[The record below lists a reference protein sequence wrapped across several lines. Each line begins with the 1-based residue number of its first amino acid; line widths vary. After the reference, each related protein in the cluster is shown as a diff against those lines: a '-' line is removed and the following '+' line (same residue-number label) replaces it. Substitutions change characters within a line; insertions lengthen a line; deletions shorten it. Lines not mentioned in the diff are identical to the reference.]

1 MREHGAKGY
10 FYQKIDSAGMKSR
23 VIAAAFVILMMAG
36 CIVPMAVT
44 DETDALDPLE
54 PTDYKITIPSNF
66 DHKASTIMENGQSR
80 TFYIY
85 VTNYSEHVLDVQFTI
100 DTNSPSYLSYDPVEG
115 VTIMPAGDVQGRD
128 FIKISF
134 TAHVKEVT
142 GSHRGGQIYLI
153 AHVADVETE
162 AFTLVPLTFSID
174 VNSNFDASG
183 SYNRFFGII
192 NNTLPEPFDS
202 PYVPFFVTF
211 LGFIVLAFVAVKI
224 IIPFIIRY
232 VDDNKERTK
241 KILSLAVLIV
251 AIVLFIDPG
260 LRILGADLDLI
271 LQVRKASFTILIV
284 VLAIAI
290 WKIYMIVVESML
302 NRVGLKENSPIDLTF
317 LPLFSMVGKFVLWI
331 GGVAAILHVYGFDLT
346 GILISAG
353 IVTLGITMGA
363 QSVLSQLFN
372 GISLLLTRPFNEG
385 DCLQIAGETYV
396 VKHVKLMYT
405 EFTSL
410 DNDRIITIPND
421 AVASATIV
429 NMSKYDA
436 AYRMNISFQIPYGED
451 VTKVEKILLEMAE
464 ESKHVMHD
472 YEKHR
477 RPSVRLMEF
486 KDSGILMRLDATVV
500 DFFNSDAIMSDMK
513 KDLYYRLSEQG
524 IEMPYNRLEV
534 SIIENDSDKPSTA

>member
-36 CIVPMAVT
+36 CIVPMAVM
-44 DETDALDPLE
+44 DETDADPLE

-302 NRVGLKENSPIDLTF
+302 NRIGLKENSPIDLTF

-451 VTKVEKILLEMAE
+451 VTKVEKILLEMAG

>member
-1 MREHGAKGY
+1 MRGHGVKGY
-10 FYQKIDSAGMKSR
+10 FYQKVDSAGMKSR
-23 VIAAAFVILMMAG
+23 VIAAAFVIVMMAS
-36 CIVPMAVT
+36 CIVPIA
-44 DETDALDPLE
+44 ETDGADTGPLDP
-54 PTDYKITIPSNF
+54 TQFKITIPSNF
-66 DHKASTIMENGQSR
+66 DHMASTIMENGQSR
-80 TFYIY
+80 TFYVYI
-85 VTNYSEHVLDVQFTI
+85 TNFSEHVLDVQFTI
-100 DTNSPSYLSYDPVEG
+100 DTNSPSYLSYDQIEG
-115 VTIMPAGDVQGRD
+115 VTLMPAGDMQGRD
-128 FIKISF
+128 FIKIGF
-134 TAHVKEVT
+134 NIHVKEVT
-142 GSHRGGQIYLI
+142 GSHRGGQIYLV

-162 AFTLVPLTFSID
+162 AFTLVPLTFKVD

-192 NNTLPEPFDS
+192 NNTLPEPFNT
-202 PYVPFFVTF
+202 PYVPFIVTF
-211 LGFIVLAFVAVKI
+211 IGFIVLALIAVKI
-224 IIPFIIRY
+224 IIPFIIKY

-241 KILSLAVLIV
+241 KILSLAVLIM

-271 LQVRKASFTILIV
+271 LQVRKASFAILIV

-302 NRVGLKENSPIDLTF
+302 NRVGLNKDSPIDLTF

-385 DCLQIAGETYV
+385 DCLQIAGETYI

-436 AYRMNISFQIPYGED
+436 AYRMNITFQIPYGVE
-451 VTKVEKILLEMAE
+451 VEKVEKILLDMAE
-464 ESKHVMHD
+464 ESKHVLHD
-472 YEKHR
+472 YDKYR
-477 RPSVRLMEF
+477 KPSVRLMDF
-486 KDSGILMRLDATVV
+486 KDSGILMRLDVTVV
-500 DFFNSDAIMSDMK
+500 NFFNSQAIMSDMK
-513 KDLYYRLSEQG
+513 KELYYRLSEQG

-534 SIIENDSDKPSTA
+534 SIIENEPDKATTV